1 MPVLLGEFA
10 ARGIGRPAA
19 GRDMDMLSQPQ
30 RVIAAFLT
38 RTGEIVRPNGVVS
51 VKIKVSEFHI
61 AFLVC
66 NCLYPYQ
73 IGTLRSTIV
82 LGSPRR
88 QNTWYDTSERRLGKR
103 RTKREMM
110 DHAKTH

>member
-10 ARGIGRPAA
+10 ASGIRRPAA

-38 RTGEIVRPNGVVS
+38 RTGEIVRPNGVVG
-51 VKIKVSEFHI
+51 VKIKISEFHT

-82 LGSPRR
+82 LAVLDIRIPGTIPPSGDWESAE
-88 QNTWYDTSERRLGKR
+88 QKEK
-103 RTKREMM
+103 
-110 DHAKTH
+110 